1 MFYFWFRLHYCRAG
15 YKTSKPHCHA
25 ATAAIATTKN
35 RTNNYTRAER
45 NSSTKGR
52 FIVDVVD
59 GVFDA
64 DGDHQV
70 DTFCDRQEAK
80 SFHHTHRT
88 LGNNNSRQILK
99 LISHL

>member
-1 MFYFWFRLHYCRAG
+1 MRLHYCRAG

-35 RTNNYTRAER
+35 RTNDYTRAER

-70 DTFCDRQEAK
+70 DTFWTDRKQNL
-80 SFHHTHRT
+80 FIT
-88 LGNNNSRQILK
+88 LTEPWGTTTAGKFS
-99 LISHL
+99 S